1 MVVEVALN
9 SFGGFPS
16 NTASLPVPSSSINL
30 LNSPC
35 QRIANE
41 REQARTTASIN
52 FDVSGKYA
60 YLWINHAHDTK
71 NKYPLRSHSVL
82 CSFTL
87 ENNKS
92 PKPIANKTSNK
103 SFKFIIPQKFTL
115 NTKLI

>member
-9 SFGGFPS
+9 SFGGFPN
-16 NTASLPVPSSSINL
+16 NTASLPVPSNSINL

-41 REQARTTASIN
+41 REQASTTASIN
-52 FDVSGKYA
+52 FDVNGRLA
-60 YLWINHAHDTK
+60 YLCINHADETK
-71 NKYPLRSHSVL
+71 NKYPLKSHNVL

-103 SFKFIIPQKFTL
+103 NLKFINPQKFTL
-115 NTKLI
+115 KIKLI

>member
-16 NTASLPVPSSSINL
+16 NTASLPVPSNSINL

-60 YLWINHAHDTK
+60 YL
-71 NKYPLRSHSVL
+71 
-82 CSFTL
+82 
-87 ENNKS
+87 
-92 PKPIANKTSNK
+92 
-103 SFKFIIPQKFTL
+103 
-115 NTKLI
+115 

>member
-1 MVVEVALN
+1 M
-9 SFGGFPS
+9 
-16 NTASLPVPSSSINL
+16 
-30 LNSPC
+30 
-35 QRIANE
+35 
-41 REQARTTASIN
+41 
-52 FDVSGKYA
+52 
-60 YLWINHAHDTK
+60 NHADDTK
-71 NKYPLRSHSVL
+71 NKYPLKSHNVR

>member
-16 NTASLPVPSSSINL
+16 YTASLPVPSSSIYL

-35 QRIANE
+35 QRIAND

-52 FDVSGKYA
+52 FDVSGRYA
-60 YLWINHAHDTK
+60 YLCINHADDTK
-71 NKYPLRSHSVL
+71 NKYPLRSHNVR

-92 PKPIANKTSNK
+92 PKPIANKTSNN

-115 NTKLI
+115 NRKLI